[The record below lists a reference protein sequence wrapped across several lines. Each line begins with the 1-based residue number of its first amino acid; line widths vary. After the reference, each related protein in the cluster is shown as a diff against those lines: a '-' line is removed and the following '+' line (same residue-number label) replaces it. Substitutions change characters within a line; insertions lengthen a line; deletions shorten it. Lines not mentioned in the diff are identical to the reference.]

1 MRAVEDQA
9 RATCERYGETL
20 DAALKKYD
28 TYRQVVKDDTGLL
41 MQFHALLWHPIQLVS
56 PLVGEEER
64 KQNEILI
71 AASLYRHM
79 EEARELLR
87 LNNARLFQVGV
98 IVGDLFLAL
107 RIREIES
114 NRARR
119 DQKSA
124 RLKIDEKW
132 IPVRSW
138 CEQKALIY
146 WREEGGTGS
155 VPTFAKWLRDK
166 IEQSGENGLKGFDIT
181 KGPSTGMIE
190 NWIRPFAPS
199 SVKKPGRPKKHS
211 N

>member
-1 MRAVEDQA
+1 MRAIEDQV

-20 DAALKKYD
+20 EAALEKYD

-56 PLVGEEER
+56 PSVGKEER

-107 RIREIES
+107 QIRDIES

-119 DQKSA
+119 DQKRA

-132 IPVRSW
+132 IPVRLW
-138 CEQKALIY
+138 CKKKALF
-146 WREEGGTGS
+146 WWDGGNADS
-155 VPTFAKWLRDK
+155 VPAAAKEFRK
-166 IEQSGENGLKGFDIT
+166 IIKGIGPGEFG
-181 KGPSTGMIE
+181 IE
-190 NWIRPFAPS
+190 EAPDADNIEDWIRPFAPP
-199 SVKKPGRPKKHS
+199 SVKKPGRPKKQP